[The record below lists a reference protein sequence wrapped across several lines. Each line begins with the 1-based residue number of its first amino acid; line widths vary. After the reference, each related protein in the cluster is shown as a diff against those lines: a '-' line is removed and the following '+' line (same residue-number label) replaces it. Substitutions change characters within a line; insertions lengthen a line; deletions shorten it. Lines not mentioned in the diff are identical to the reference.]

1 MGGKS
6 SKNKKSKEEAP
17 TAPLD
22 VLVEGAI
29 VFLTSKASGKLL
41 RVHEGNIDVSAAIE
55 LHVFVRRLLSVLM

>member
-6 SKNKKSKEEAP
+6 SKSNKSKDAEP
-17 TAPLD
+17 TPPLD

-41 RVHEGNIDVSAAIE
+41 RVHEGNVDVSAGNIA
-55 LHVFVRRLLSVLM
+55 VYCM